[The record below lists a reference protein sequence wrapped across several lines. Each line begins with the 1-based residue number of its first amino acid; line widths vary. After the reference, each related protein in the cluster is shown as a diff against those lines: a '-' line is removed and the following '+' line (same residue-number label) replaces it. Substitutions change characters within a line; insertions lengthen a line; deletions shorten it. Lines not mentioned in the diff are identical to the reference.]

1 MEVSIS
7 VNKGE
12 KYVKKTHYQ
21 VRATRE
27 GSLQIGISIVTPHK
41 WKENQGDTK
50 GERHLEPLGRSRSPG
65 RATQVHTRG
74 VYKRF
79 GKETGSGCL
88 NRRASLVSG
97 LKVQVDLR

>member
-1 MEVSIS
+1 M
-7 VNKGE
+7 NKGE

-27 GSLQIGISIVTPHK
+27 GGLQIGISVVTPHK
-41 WKENQGDTK
+41 WKENHENHGDTK
-50 GERHLEPLGRSRSPG
+50 GERHLEPLRRSRSPG

-97 LKVQVDLR
+97 LKVQVGLR